1 MSILLIIPND
11 QTNALDNVLAD
22 IDNLYHVCVHM
33 IFVL

>member
-22 IDNLYHVCVHM
+22 FDNSRFKIQNMFIV
-33 IFVL
+33 